1 MSCFAYGWNRRCRV
15 SFLAWGGS
23 FVVCGFHRLYIFFL
37 FVYSTYCAITV
48 LFIRWDMHSPV
59 LCEQTDTL
67 VNEWLAG

>member
-1 MSCFAYGWNRRCRV
+1 MVGTDDVVFHFWHGVEVLW
-15 SFLAWGGS
+15 
-23 FVVCGFHRLYIFFL
+23 FVDFTDCTFFFL

>member
-1 MSCFAYGWNRRCRV
+1 MSCFIFGMGWK
-15 SFLAWGGS
+15 F
-23 FVVCGFHRLYIFFL
+23 CGLWISQTVHFFL

-48 LFIRWDMHSPV
+48 LFIRWGMHSPV